1 MALSDFARLLRAGY
15 VLAREG
21 GFSLVDPEFLN
32 APGRVA
38 LRAARLIERP
48 AVRRTGRADRLS
60 RALNRLGPTYVK
72 FGQSLATRPD
82 VVGVAF
88 ARDLA
93 SLHDAM
99 EPFDP
104 ALVPGM
110 LEEALGESAADLEEL
125 SPPIAAAS
133 IAQVHKAR
141 LRTPA
146 GIETVA
152 VKILRPGIE
161 ERFKRDLRAYAAGAA
176 LAEKLVPATRRFRPT
191 DSVETLRRSAELE
204 LDLRLEAASISEFTD
219 NIAEDNG
226 FRVPMVNWEHTRR
239 NVLTTNWLDGIP
251 VHDLEALDKAGVDRK
266 LLAANVIRGFLR
278 HAIRDGFFHA
288 DMHPGNLFA
297 DPANSDVL
305 AVDFGIMGRI
315 NRREQRFLADV
326 VYGFITR
333 DYPRMAKRHFE
344 MGYVPADQSVDD
356 FALALRAIGEPLL
369 GRTAAEISMGRVLS
383 QLLMTTELFAM
394 KARPELILLQK
405 NMVLVEGVARA
416 LDPDFDMWAISRPVV
431 EDWLRHNEGPLG
443 RLEAAADRLR
453 DLGNALTRLPGL
465 VERADLALAEYEAEK
480 EFRRPLLPRWMPQMA
495 FWALIALFGAMIW
508 RLVF

>member
-1 MALSDFARLLRAGY
+1 
-15 VLAREG
+15 
-21 GFSLVDPEFLN
+21 
-32 APGRVA
+32 
-38 LRAARLIERP
+38 
-48 AVRRTGRADRLS
+48 
-60 RALNRLGPTYVK
+60 
-72 FGQSLATRPD
+72 
-82 VVGVAF
+82 
-88 ARDLA
+88 
-93 SLHDAM
+93 
-99 EPFDP
+99 
-104 ALVPGM
+104 
-110 LEEALGESAADLEEL
+110 
-125 SPPIAAAS
+125 
-133 IAQVHKAR
+133 
-141 LRTPA
+141 
-146 GIETVA
+146 
-152 VKILRPGIE
+152 
-161 ERFKRDLRAYAAGAA
+161 
-176 LAEKLVPATRRFRPT
+176 
-191 DSVETLRRSAELE
+191 
-204 LDLRLEAASISEFTD
+204 
-219 NIAEDNG
+219 
-226 FRVPMVNWEHTRR
+226 
-239 NVLTTNWLDGIP
+239 
-251 VHDLEALDKAGVDRK
+251 
-266 LLAANVIRGFLR
+266 
-278 HAIRDGFFHA
+278 
-288 DMHPGNLFA
+288 MHPGNLFA

-356 FALALRAIGEPLL
+356 FALALRAIGEPLH